1 MPLREDN
8 EGFSPPALDAAARS
22 AYTSRKSGSPVTRLY
37 LISPAQIDHPSLF
50 AEELRAALDGG
61 DVAAFQLR
69 LKDVP
74 DEAIIR
80 AADTLRPICQ
90 QRGVAFILNDR
101 PDLAVKLDCDGVH
114 VGQEDMPYAEA
125 RRIVGPDR
133 QVGVT
138 CKASRHL
145 AMEAAEAGADYVA
158 FGAFFS
164 SSTKPVTTP
173 AEIEIV
179 EWWSSLM
186 EVPCVVIG
194 GITVE
199 NCRPLIEAGADFLA
213 VAGGVWSH
221 EDGPAAAVR
230 AFNELFAAHGSPDGE
245 P

>member
-1 MPLREDN
+1 M
-8 EGFSPPALDAAARS
+8 
-22 AYTSRKSGSPVTRLY
+22 TRLY
-37 LISPAQIDHPSLF
+37 LISPARIEHPSIF
-50 AEELRAALDGG
+50 ADELRAALDGG

-90 QRGVAFILNDR
+90 QRGVALIMNDR

-114 VGQEDMPYAEA
+114 VGQEDMSYAEA

-138 CKASRHL
+138 CKDSRHL

-158 FGAFFS
+158 FGAFFAS
-164 SSTKPVTTP
+164 NTKTVTTP
-173 AEIEIV
+173 ASLEII
-179 EWWSSLM
+179 EWWSELF
-186 EVPCVVIG
+186 EIPCVAIG

-199 NCRPLIEAGADFLA
+199 NCKPVIAAGADFLA
-213 VAGGVWSH
+213 VAGGVWDYK
-221 EDGPAAAVR
+221 DGPEAAVR
-230 AFNELFAAHGSPDGE
+230 AFNEIFSAHGSANGQP
-245 P
+245 

>member
-1 MPLREDN
+1 MAA
-8 EGFSPPALDAAARS
+8 FSPTGLDGGPAS
-22 AYTSRKSGSPVTRLY
+22 AYTTGKIRQPVTRLY
-37 LISPAQIDHPSLF
+37 LISPARIEHPSIF
-50 AEELRAALDGG
+50 ADELRAALDGG

-74 DEAIIR
+74 DKAIAQ

-114 VGQEDMPYAEA
+114 VGQDDMPCAEA

-133 QVGVT
+133 QIGVT
-138 CKASRHL
+138 CRASRHL

-164 SSTKPVTTP
+164 STTKQVTTP
-173 AEIEIV
+173 AEVEIV

-186 EVPCVVIG
+186 EVPCVAIG

-213 VAGGVWSH
+213 VAGGVWDYK
-221 EDGPAAAVR
+221 EGAEAAVR
-230 AFNELFAAHGSPDGE
+230 AFNELFAAHGSADGQ